1 VRRSNNDLYGPRCE
15 RTIVEGFVRKLD
27 IPINA
32 RVSVFGH
39 CSFPVLNNTTLS
51 FICKYPPV
59 DNCLLLFCTLFV
71 YAKDCLFRF
80 VAMSLC
86 LM

>member
-1 VRRSNNDLYGPRCE
+1 MRRSNNDLYGPRCE
-15 RTIVEGFVRKLD
+15 RTIVEGYVRKLD

-39 CSFPVLNNTTLS
+39 CSFPVLNNTTMS
-51 FICKYPPV
+51 FICKWVPV
-59 DNCLLLFCTLFV
+59 DNCLLLFASHFV
-71 YAKDCLFRF
+71 FEKDCLFLP

>member
-1 VRRSNNDLYGPRCE
+1 MIFMVRDVKEQFWKDMCA
-15 RTIVEGFVRKLD
+15 KLD

-39 CSFPVLNNTTLS
+39 CSFPVLNNTTMS
-51 FICKYPPV
+51 FICKWVPV
-59 DNCLLLFCTLFV
+59 DNCLLLFAPHFV
-71 YAKDCLFRF
+71 SEKDCLFLL

>member
-1 VRRSNNDLYGPRCE
+1 MIFMVRDVNEQLWKDLCA
-15 RTIVEGFVRKLD
+15 KLD

-51 FICKYPPV
+51 FICKRLPV
-59 DNCLLLFCTLFV
+59 DNCLLLFVHCF
-71 YAKDCLFRF
+71 YHQKDCLFAQ